1 MIDDEQ
7 NATARTPPAMHAR
20 RAANEDFRSLV
31 IRGIAWK
38 GIGQVG
44 IQLTRLAVALALARI
59 LAPEAYGLAGMA
71 LVFAGFVLIF
81 SDLSMGQAIVQRRG
95 LSELDK
101 TTAFWI
107 STAAGA
113 TFAFA
118 GVVLSSAVAAFFD
131 EPRLQPMI
139 VALSFSFLIS
149 SVGTTQSALLVR
161 EMAFRALEI
170 REIAA
175 TAAGAA
181 TAIGVA
187 LAGGGAWAII
197 AQQLVVSSASTVL
210 VWLYSPWRPTA
221 RFSRTSVRS
230 LAGFTANMLG
240 TNTLTQLRSTTDN
253 ALIGR
258 FLGASSLGAYAL
270 AYNMILVPFNRV
282 AVPVGQVLF
291 PALSRIQDD
300 PALIAAYWRRAIR
313 LLGALAMPALVGLIV
328 VAPDFVAVALGPRWQ
343 DAAPVIQLLGVVGL
357 LQTLQFLNPI
367 VLQALDHTSLLFRW
381 TLVSYGA
388 ALIAFVIGLQWG
400 ITGVAAAFAVSA
412 AVTEPT
418 YAWITGRLIGV
429 RLSQLAR
436 DLSGTVQAT
445 VALAAAV
452 LTARSL
458 LLGTELHASVRLFV
472 EVTVGA
478 AAFALV
484 FRWRA
489 RSIIDEVRALR
500 TSAGTAPPP
509 A

>member
-1 MIDDEQ
+1 MTSEPE
-7 NATARTPPAMHAR
+7 NAPTPSGAAPPTRPSSEERFRTLII
-20 RAANEDFRSLV
+20 S
-31 IRGIAWK
+31 GIAWK
-38 GIGQVG
+38 GIGQIG

-59 LAPEAYGLAGMA
+59 LAPEAYGVAGMA

-81 SDLSMGQAIVQRRG
+81 SDLSMGQAIVQRR
-95 LSELDK
+95 ELGDVDK
-101 TTAFWI
+101 ATAFWI

-113 TFAFA
+113 TFTVA
-118 GVVLSSAVAAFFD
+118 GVALSGAVAAFFD
-131 EPRLQPMI
+131 EPELQPMI
-139 VALSFSFLIS
+139 AVLSLSFLIS

-197 AQQLVVSSASTVL
+197 AQQLTVSVTSTAL
-210 VWLYSPWRPTA
+210 VWLYSTWRPSA
-221 RFSRTSVRS
+221 RFSGASVRN

-282 AVPVGQVLF
+282 AVPVAQVLF
-291 PALSRIQDD
+291 PALSRIQED

-328 VAPDFVAVALGPRWQ
+328 VAPDFVAVALGPRWK
-343 DAAPVIQLLGVVGL
+343 DAVPVIQLLGLVGL

-367 VLQALDHTSLLFRW
+367 VLQALDHTSLLLRW
-381 TLVSYGA
+381 TLASYGA
-388 ALIAFVIGLQWG
+388 AVVAFVIGLQWG
-400 ITGVAAAFAVSA
+400 ITGVAAAFAISA
-412 AVTEPT
+412 AITEPT

-429 RLSQLAR
+429 RLSHLAR
-436 DLSGTVQAT
+436 DLSGTAQAT
-445 VALAAAV
+445 AALAAAA
-452 LTARSL
+452 LTARVL
-458 LLGTELHASVRLFV
+458 LLETGLPVWVRLLV
-472 EVTVGA
+472 EVALGA
-478 AAFALV
+478 AVFALV
-484 FRWRA
+484 FTWRA
-489 RSIIDEVRALR
+489 RSIIDEVRMLR
-500 TSAGTAPPP
+500 TPAAAGVVAP
-509 A
+509 